1 MNRNEW
7 SEYIRTVSHLLD
19 KSMRRNHM
27 ASCHVLPLLREGY
40 LCKNMEPQKSPYPM
54 TDPWCCYI
62 WCAMDPIISH
72 LRRQASRSQWLGSKV
87 PSGQRNTAEEQSSW
101 GRRIRS
107 NDVKCHIFLCKKCE
121 KPLESDE
128 SWFQEDFTP
137 VLSSWPMR
145 TEAFPKPQGRQLE
158 RILPNSRA
166 WQLARARWHLMHPI
180 CVPDCH
186 PSPG

>member
-1 MNRNEW
+1 MYAIYGIIYHQYTPFMLA
-7 SEYIRTVSHLLD
+7 YIPAPWIIPSHPIWGAKLVE
-19 KSMRRNHM
+19 
-27 ASCHVLPLLREGY
+27 ASG
-40 LCKNMEPQKSPYPM
+40 
-54 TDPWCCYI
+54 
-62 WCAMDPIISH
+62 
-72 LRRQASRSQWLGSKV
+72 LGPKCLV
-87 PSGQRNTAEEQSSW
+87 AKETQTEQSSW

-158 RILPNSRA
+158 RILPNSPA